1 MLTSAVDESAKPDRE
16 ALLRDPRVPKPTG
29 HKLLVWVPPAQEK
42 TTGGILLPDK
52 ERDLSQVTT
61 PLAYVI
67 AVGPDAYADHR
78 RFPSGAFCKAGDWI
92 IMPSMSGGRLKLQH
106 GKGDHE
112 FRLINDDTV
121 LAVVDDPTGLR
132 RG

>member
-1 MLTSAVDESAKPDRE
+1 MLTSAADAGAKPDRDE
-16 ALLRDPRVPKPTG
+16 LLRDPRVPKPTG
-29 HKLLVWVPPAQEK
+29 HKLLVWVPPAKEK
-42 TTGGILLPDK
+42 TTGGIILPDK

-78 RFPSGAFCKAGDWI
+78 RFPTGPFCQAGDWI
-92 IMPSMSGGRLKLQH
+92 IMPSMSGGRLKLQY
-106 GKGDHE
+106 GDADHE